1 MIQILKMAYRDLL
14 RNKRRSFFS
23 ALALGIG
30 LSLLLLMASV
40 ISGEMRY
47 SMETAVKLQSGHIQV
62 QAKTYDANK
71 NSLAF
76 EDLIADPEGVTA
88 KIKSLDQVAS
98 ATPRLIA
105 SGIITNKDDTN
116 GISLY
121 GIDPLSPANE
131 PFKQEILSGE
141 FLQPDDRSGIM
152 IGEALAKKMDLKTGD
167 TVNLMANTSNGD
179 VDNQMFTIRGV
190 FTTRTPAFDEY
201 TVLIPIA
208 KAQALTQTEG
218 RASLIY
224 VLLKDISQVDSVSK
238 ALQTEQMQVKTY
250 LEMNDMIL
258 QMEEFSRSYMVVIYL
273 IVLAITATVIVNTL
287 IMSVFE
293 RTREIGILSAIGMK
307 GSRIMSMFFI
317 EFGFLAIGGII
328 AGLILGG
335 MMVFYAS
342 TVGFYFGDVGATDLL
357 IGERI
362 YAYLTINDAVTL
374 TLMAFVVAI
383 LAALYPAIMAARL
396 EPVEAMRGGKN

>member
-1 MIQILKMAYRDLL
+1 MAYRDLL
-14 RNKRRSFFS
+14 RNKRRSIFS
-23 ALALGIG
+23 SLALGIG
-30 LSLLLLMASV
+30 LALLLLMASV

-47 SMETAVKLQSGHIQV
+47 SMETAVKLQSGHLQV
-62 QAKTYDANK
+62 RAQTYDEAK

-76 EDLIADPEGVTA
+76 EDLIANPEEVA
-88 KIKSLDQVAS
+88 ARIKSMEQVDE

-105 SGIITNKDDTN
+105 SGIINNKSETN
-116 GISLY
+116 GVRLF
-121 GIDPLSPANE
+121 GIDPSSSANKAFQE
-131 PFKQEILSGE
+131 EILSGE
-141 FLQPDDRSGIM
+141 FIKPDDRSGIM
-152 IGEALAKKMDLKTGD
+152 IGQALAQKMDLATGD
-167 TVNLMANTSNGD
+167 TVNVMANTSNGD
-179 VDNQMFTIRGV
+179 VDQQMFTIRGI
-190 FTTRTPAFDEY
+190 FTTRTPSFDDY
-201 TVLIPIA
+201 TVLIPIE
-208 KAQALTQTEG
+208 KARALTKTEG

-224 VLLKDISQVDSVSK
+224 VLLHDAEQAENVSK
-238 ALQTEQMQVKTY
+238 ALQTEQMDIVTY

-307 GSRIMSMFFI
+307 GTRIMSMFFF
-317 EFGFLAIGGII
+317 ESSFLAIGGII
-328 AGLILGG
+328 AGLIIGG
-335 MMVFYAS
+335 LMVYYAS
-342 TVGFYFGDVGATDLL
+342 TVGFYFGDVGSTGLM

-362 YAYLTINDAVTL
+362 YAYMRFNDAVTL
-374 TLMAFVVAI
+374 TILAFVVAL

>member
-1 MIQILKMAYRDLL
+1 MTQILKMAYRDLL
-14 RNKRRSFFS
+14 RNKRRSIFS
-23 ALALGIG
+23 SLALGIG
-30 LSLLLLMASV
+30 LALLLLMASV

-47 SMETAVKLQSGHIQV
+47 SMETAVKLQSGHLQV
-62 QAKTYDANK
+62 RAQTYDEAK

-76 EDLIADPEGVTA
+76 EDLIANPEEVA
-88 KIKSLDQVAS
+88 ARIKSMEQVDE

-105 SGIITNKDDTN
+105 SGIINNKSETN
-116 GISLY
+116 GVRLF
-121 GIDPLSPANE
+121 GIDPSSSANKAFQE
-131 PFKQEILSGE
+131 EILSGE
-141 FLQPDDRSGIM
+141 FIKPDDRSGIM
-152 IGEALAKKMDLKTGD
+152 IGQALAQKMDLATGD
-167 TVNLMANTSNGD
+167 TVNVMANTSNGD
-179 VDNQMFTIRGV
+179 VDQQMFTIRGI
-190 FTTRTPAFDEY
+190 FTTRTPSFDDY
-201 TVLIPIA
+201 TVLIPIE
-208 KAQALTQTEG
+208 KARALTKTEG

-224 VLLKDISQVDSVSK
+224 VLLHDAEQAENVSK
-238 ALQTEQMQVKTY
+238 ALQTEQMDIVTY

-307 GSRIMSMFFI
+307 GTRIMSMFFF
-317 EFGFLAIGGII
+317 ESSFLAIGGII
-328 AGLILGG
+328 AGLIIGG
-335 MMVFYAS
+335 LMVYYAS
-342 TVGFYFGDVGATDLL
+342 TVGFYFGDVGSTGLM

-362 YAYLTINDAVTL
+362 YAYMRFNDAVTL
-374 TLMAFVVAI
+374 TILAFVVAL